1 MGRFVVAVIV
11 AVALGACAVPAGQ
24 VPGGP
29 TPDPLR
35 TEFLNSGFPNG
46 IEGFTQVVR
55 RGPTIYVSGQVAL
68 DREGRVVGSGDLR
81 AQATQAFENLSH
93 ALEIAGASPLDV
105 ARVNLYVV
113 NLVPA
118 DWAMLREVGGRFF
131 PQRNPP
137 AGLVVGV
144 TALPRDSLLIAVDA
158 VAVVGA
164 SLRSREAGP
173 RARE

>member
-1 MGRFVVAVIV
+1 MGRLTLTVI
-11 AVALGACAVPAGQ
+11 AGAALLACAVPAGQ

-35 TEFLNSGFPNG
+35 TEFLNSGFPDG

-68 DREGRVVGSGDLR
+68 DREGRIVGAGDLR
-81 AQATQAFENLSH
+81 GQAERAFENLNH

-105 ARVNLYVV
+105 AKITVYVV
-113 NLVPA
+113 DLAPG
-118 DWAMLREVGGRFF
+118 DWAMLRGVGERFF

-173 RARE
+173 RSRG

>member
-1 MGRFVVAVIV
+1 MGRFALAVI
-11 AVALGACAVPAGQ
+11 AAGLAACAVPAGG

-35 TEFLNSGFPNG
+35 TEFLNSGFPNA

-68 DREGRVVGSGDLR
+68 DREGQVVGAGDLT

-93 ALEIAGASPLDV
+93 ALEIAGASPIDV
-105 ARVNLYVV
+105 ARITLYVV
-113 NLVPA
+113 DLAPS
-118 DWAMLREVGGRFF
+118 DWARLREVGERFF

-144 TALPRDSLLIAVDA
+144 TGLPRDSLLIAIDA

-164 SLRSREAGP
+164 SMRSREAGP
-173 RARE
+173 PMRE

>member
-1 MGRFVVAVIV
+1 MGRFALAVTA
-11 AVALGACAVPAGQ
+11 AVALAACAVPTGG

-68 DREGRVVGSGDLR
+68 DREGRVVGEGDLA

-105 ARVNLYVV
+105 ARLTLYVV
-113 NLVPA
+113 DLAPA
-118 DWAMLREVGGRFF
+118 DWAMLRGVGARYF

-137 AGLVVGV
+137 AGVVVGV
-144 TALPRDSLLIAVDA
+144 TSLPRDGLLIAVDA

-173 RARE
+173 PMRE